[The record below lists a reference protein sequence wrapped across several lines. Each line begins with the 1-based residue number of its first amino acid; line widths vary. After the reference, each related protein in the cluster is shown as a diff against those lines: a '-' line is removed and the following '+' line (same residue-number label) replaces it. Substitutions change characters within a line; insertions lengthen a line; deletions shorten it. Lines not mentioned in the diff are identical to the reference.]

1 MGRLSLMFDLERC
14 IGCKSCEAAC
24 KQEHGLGPGEYRNRV
39 VWLPDGEAPG
49 LDFLTVACQHCE
61 RPACLRAC
69 PVNPK
74 AISKDPETGV
84 VAVNEDRCTG
94 CGECVTACPYGAM
107 GYDPRGHH
115 AVKCDLCSGLRSDG
129 LGPACASVC
138 PGRAITFGE
147 REDHIA
153 QATSQN
159 RQIRDHDSFLLGPA
173 TIYLDRLDRPESAV
187 PLPKRKQPAV
197 VDPPE
202 AQTAFEQNGAA
213 FPYGRSRPER
223 KADRV
228 EPGSCT
234 LCFNTCSVKFHFA
247 GDKLVKITGNEE
259 DPILQGRVCPKSQ
272 HTLQMYHN
280 ERRLTQPLKRIGARG
295 EGKFEAISWEQALD
309 EIAAK
314 LEPLRQNEPE
324 ALGIFAGTR
333 TGMITIRGYIRMFG
347 QMWGTPNLETTDP
360 FCAAGKNI
368 TYQMTQG
375 ANGCGNSYTDE
386 DIGSAG
392 MYLYIGDNQAETR
405 PVYFGMVN
413 NWRVKN
419 GTKMVVVDPR
429 FSATAS
435 KADRWHGIRP
445 GTDMALG
452 LALSQHIF
460 AQNLHDQR
468 YCENWVEGW
477 ERWRDFLN
485 EKGYTPEWA
494 AGITDIAADDITRLA
509 EEIGEADGC
518 VVFCSRGINQH
529 TNSAQTNRVFMFLAA
544 ITGNWGRKGGAYMNM
559 SFAPTL
565 FANAPKD
572 RQIEP
577 RKPKIRKSPAGW
589 TEAMRQAKPYG
600 LKALIAGNNP
610 MAQWPNQDVTR
621 DAFEKLELMVHI
633 DLFQNETSAYAD
645 YVLPAAPAIEA
656 GDIGRANDDRRI
668 VWVDRLIDP
677 PGEAKPD
684 AWIWTELGKRFGF
697 DDVLKEE
704 YKDTAKFWDAEM
716 INHDTLR
723 GLTQKRLHANP
734 WRWVRFPVASEDA
747 EEQETL
753 FLEGT
758 TADGAAQEG
767 FRFAT
772 PNGKLQFWSK
782 ELDENFRTM
791 GLSALPVFYSEREQL
806 IDMPYVQSIAGD
818 DDDGIMTPFH
828 PNTLGVPG
836 RIVTPKDETPGA
848 KLRAEG
854 YDMELVTGRPPAP
867 HFHSWTHYFWQ
878 SQEMWPDLYAQIHP
892 DKAASLSLED
902 GDRVIVETSHGSI
915 EARAWITPGIRKSA
929 VFVPIGWGEKQPYH
943 PWRSVNFMTDK
954 TQRDPISEQ
963 TNLKTLLCRVT
974 KA

>member
-1 MGRLSLMFDLERC
+1 QLSLMFDLERC

-24 KQEHGLGPGEYRNRV
+24 KQEHGLGPGEFRNRV
-39 VWLPDGEAPG
+39 VWLGDEDEAA
-49 LDFLTVACQHCE
+49 LDFLTVTCQHCE

-84 VAVNEDRCTG
+84 VSVDEDRCTG

-107 GYDPRGHH
+107 GYDSRGHH
-115 AVKCDLCSGLRSDG
+115 AVKCDLCSDRRSEGLE
-129 LGPACASVC
+129 PACSSVC

-147 REDHIA
+147 RSAHLARAKQEGR
-153 QATSQN
+153 SVRN
-159 RQIRDHDSFLLGPA
+159 HDSFLLGPA
-173 TIYLDRLDRPESAV
+173 SVYLDRIDE
-187 PLPKRKQPAV
+187 RKGTTLLERRRPAV

-202 AQTAFEQNGAA
+202 AQAAFEKKGAE
-213 FPYGRSRPER
+213 FPYGWPRSER
-223 KADRV
+223 KPDRV

-280 ERRLTQPLKRIGARG
+280 ERRLTQPLKRVGERGA
-295 EGKFEAISWEQALD
+295 GKFEPISWEQALN
-309 EIAAK
+309 EIATK

-368 TYQMTQG
+368 TYQMTHG
-375 ANGCGNSYTDE
+375 ANGCGNSYTDD

-413 NWRVKN
+413 DWRVTN
-419 GTKMVVVDPR
+419 GAKMVVVDPR
-429 FSATAS
+429 YSATAS
-435 KADRWHGIRP
+435 KADRWHSIRP

-452 LALSQHIF
+452 LAMSQHIF
-460 AQNLHDQR
+460 AQGLHDQR
-468 YCENWVEGW
+468 YCENWIEGW
-477 ERWRDFLN
+477 EKWRDFLN
-485 EKGYTPEWA
+485 EQGYTPDWA
-494 AGITDIAADDITRLA
+494 MCITDIAADDIKRLA
-509 EEIGEADGC
+509 EDVAKADGC
-518 VVFCSRGINQH
+518 VIFCSRGINQH

-544 ITGNWGRKGGAYMNM
+544 MTGNWGRKGGAYMNM

-565 FANAPKD
+565 FANAPLD
-572 RQIEP
+572 RQP
-577 RKPKIRKSPAGW
+577 PVTKAKIRKSPAGW
-589 TEAMRQAKPYG
+589 TDAMLHGKPYP

-610 MAQWPNQDVTR
+610 MSQWPDQAATR
-621 DAFEKLELMVHI
+621 KAFKALDLLVHI

-668 VWVDRLIDP
+668 VWVDRLIEP

-697 DDVLKEE
+697 GDVLKEE

-716 INHDTLR
+716 INHRTLW

-734 WRWVRFPVASEDA
+734 WRWVRFPLASEDA

-758 TADGAAQEG
+758 TADGAAEEG

-772 PNGKLQFWSK
+772 ANGKLQFWTA
-782 ELDENFRTM
+782 ELDANFRTM
-791 GLSALPVFYSEREQL
+791 GLTALPVFYSEREQL
-806 IDMPYVQSIAGD
+806 VDLPYVQFEEGD
-818 DDDGIMTPFH
+818 DADGIISPFY
-828 PNTLGVPG
+828 PNTLAVPG
-836 RIVTPKDETPGA
+836 RIISPNEETPGG
-848 KLRAEG
+848 KLRREG

-892 DKAASLSLED
+892 EKASALALSD
-902 GDRVIVETSHGSI
+902 GEKVRIETAHGEI
-915 EARAWITPGIRKSA
+915 EARAWITPGIRKTS

-954 TQRDPISEQ
+954 TQRDPISDQ
-963 TNLKTLLCRVT
+963 TNLKTLLCRVEKT
-974 KA
+974 